1 MTRVVFFALLAAG
14 VVSASA
20 SRADVDVAPPPR
32 EVRPDGS
39 RDPAPEATPPKQEDP
54 REVVERIIKNSN
66 AVGDKLAMTDTGTD
80 TRKTQD
86 TILKDIDAL
95 LNQHDDSSKSG
106 QDQNPDMNNKDMQNK
121 SDSKDK
127 KDDMM
132 PMGGMDQKDKKDKKD
147 MGMGGGMDQQPMG
160 GDNQA
165 KGHRPRQQQGDKQPK
180 DPGSNQANG
189 KPEPKPMSGIPPT
202 QPPKNPGGA
211 RPDPMGDPHAM
222 ARPAVPF
229 EDDPTKDVWG
239 HLPAKVRQQ
248 AMQYYKQEFMP
259 RYAELLKHYYSSL
272 SEKDKK

>member
-1 MTRVVFFALLAAG
+1 MTRVVFFALLTAG
-14 VVSASA
+14 VVSASQPG
-20 SRADVDVAPPPR
+20 VNVAPPPR

-39 RDPAPEATPPKQEDP
+39 RDPAPEATPAKQEDP

-66 AVGDKLAMTDTGTD
+66 AVGDKLAKTDTGTE

-95 LNQHDDSSKSG
+95 LNQHDDSPKS
-106 QDQNPDMNNKDMQNK
+106 DQNPDMNKDMQDK
-121 SDSKDK
+121 SDSKDNKDK

-132 PMGGMDQKDKKDKKD
+132 PMGGGMDQKDKQGKKD

-180 DPGSNQANG
+180 EPGANQANG
-189 KPEPKPMSGIPPT
+189 KPDPKPMSGMPPT

-211 RPDPMGDPHAM
+211 RPDPNGDPHAM

-272 SEKDKK
+272 SDKDKK